1 MWEKCHKDFFCYSQF
16 LGIQW
21 KNAAYAIQLKVT
33 HLLEHLLACP
43 AGSEEYCKRFS
54 PSQLMLPWQKSNIL
68 CFFSTASGVKTIT
81 CDDGHSWCFKH
92 PEHTHTATTVV
103 VQSSSSGGEGEHSSP
118 ITSDYIQWHW
128 VSAMNN
134 PYDAH
139 THTFIYSFTGSL
151 LHLFNGLFPL
161 GPLANSFLIVSTYI
175 SNDGSDIVFITS
187 SGGRNSNSKLAPRQ
201 RPHCLHPANA
211 EKNF

>member
-68 CFFSTASGVKTIT
+68 CFSSTASGVKTIT

-118 ITSDYIQWHW
+118 ITWDYIQWHW

-139 THTFIYSFTGSL
+139 THIHL
-151 LHLFNGLFPL
+151 LIHW
-161 GPLANSFLIVSTYI
+161 
-175 SNDGSDIVFITS
+175 ITS
-187 SGGRNSNSKLAPRQ
+187 PFVQWPLSTGTISKFVPNCEHLHIEWWQWYRFHYQQRRQKQQQQTCAQAAASLPAP
-201 RPHCLHPANA
+201 C
-211 EKNF
+211 